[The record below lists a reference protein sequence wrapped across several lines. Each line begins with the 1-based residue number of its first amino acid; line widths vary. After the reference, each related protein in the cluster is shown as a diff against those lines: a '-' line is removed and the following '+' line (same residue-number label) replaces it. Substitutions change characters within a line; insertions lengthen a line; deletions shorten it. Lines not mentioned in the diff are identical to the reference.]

1 MLLFP
6 LFIDMDTLQKFKKN
20 HRTHSTEKE
29 GPDLWHRRQDSLQD
43 IEVEVDPINRAALKH
58 FGIPYLFP
66 FQRLVISNIL
76 EAAGFFGSSDE
87 EIGGATEE
95 SKTPPSEASLEII
108 DPPVRRQL
116 AILPTGAGKSLC
128 FMLPG
133 VLLPHLTLLIF
144 PLLSLMSDQ
153 LRRLEEQ
160 GIPAA
165 QLSGGQCK
173 NDRENIWRRA
183 EADELKFLLS
193 NPETLIQPHNLEHLR
208 ELSFDHVVIDEAHT
222 LPDWGLQ
229 FREALLRVP
238 EIIDAC
244 RPKMLSAFTATASDK
259 IESQL
264 QELFSGAGG
273 QRSKTSPYS
282 TGTPAGPPI
291 EASTEEH
298 TLEPLHVIR
307 ANPDRPNISYH
318 VIESLCKFHDLR
330 RLLDPEYRYA
340 LPRPALVFC
349 ATRMQ
354 AQRCAFQLRR
364 WLEERDIYFY
374 HAGLDRK
381 EKKRVQKWF
390 FDSEEGILT
399 ATTAFGM
406 GVDKKNVRTVVHY
419 NVSRS
424 VEAFLQESGRGGRDT
439 EPAFSVVLYDAHDSA
454 AAQEGRDSRYLKLLG
469 SLTNRNRCVRESLME
484 AMGSPPVA
492 CSGCDICLKSRPRVP
507 AGYREIMNFFHV
519 YPRRFDSSGAA
530 KILCGV
536 ESIRSLRRG
545 YRHMYGY
552 GALSNW
558 SVEEVESALFCLEKA
573 GELKKTRRGFWRG
586 CIRPVRHRTL
596 KSKSD

>member
-1 MLLFP
+1 
-6 LFIDMDTLQKFKKN
+6 MDKIQNYKKKP
-20 HRTHSTEKE
+20 RTHSTEKE
-29 GPDLWHRRQDSLQD
+29 ASKQVHSRQESLQN
-43 IEVEVDPINRAALKH
+43 IEVEGDPINRAALKH

-76 EAAGFFGSSDE
+76 EAAGFYGSSDE
-87 EIGGATEE
+87 EIGGATED
-95 SKTPPSEASLEII
+95 SKIPPVEKDLDII

-160 GIPAA
+160 SIPSAL
-165 QLSGGQCK
+165 LSGGQSK
-173 NDRENIWRRA
+173 SERTEIWRRA
-183 EADELKFLLS
+183 ETGELKFLLS
-193 NPETLIQPHNLEHLR
+193 NPETLIQPYNLEHLR
-208 ELSFDHVVIDEAHT
+208 ELNFDHVVIDEAHT

-229 FREALLRVP
+229 FREALLKIP
-238 EIIDAC
+238 EIVDTC
-244 RPKMLSAFTATASDK
+244 RPKMLSAFTATASDT
-259 IESQL
+259 IEKEL
-264 QELFSGAGG
+264 QRIFSGA
-273 QRSKTSPYS
+273 SEIS
-282 TGTPAGPPI
+282 TDNQNRDNSVAPTEFDGPF
-291 EASTEEH
+291 
-298 TLEPLHVIR
+298 HVIR

-330 RLLDPEYRYA
+330 RLLDPKYRYA

-364 WLEERDIYFY
+364 WLEEREIYFY
-374 HAGLDRK
+374 HAGLERE

-390 FDSEEGILT
+390 FDSEDGILT

-406 GVDKKNVRTVVHY
+406 GVDKKNVRSVVHY

-454 AAQEGRDSRYLKLLG
+454 AAQEGKDSRYLRLLG
-469 SLTNRNRCVRESLME
+469 SLTNRNRCVRASLME

-507 AGYREIMNFFHV
+507 AGYREIMNFFRV

-530 KILCGV
+530 QILCGV
-536 ESIRSLRRG
+536 ESIKSLKRG
-545 YRHMYGY
+545 DRHMYGY

-558 SVEEVESALFCLEKA
+558 SVEEIESALFCLEKA
-573 GELKKTRRGFWRG
+573 GELKKPRRGFWRG
-586 CIRPVRHRTL
+586 CIRPVSHRVLRFHTFGETFNAEVRGN
-596 KSKSD
+596 SEGS